1 MFRFPLYKSLKPGER
16 AYVWGSYW
24 QGLRVKARLLFVF
37 WASIHKRSL
46 RISLTVH
53 TGIQEHLCFF
63 LSFLFL
69 SKYMK
74 SLWGK
79 AFLLSCHDVFLSI
92 CQMSTVRPL
101 RNPIIIIHGF
111 GAFFFSFSFFFF
123 FNNSN
128 HSPGRRQGKM
138 RWESVQQ
145 AAAFAQCHVNTPSPG
160 WERKKNPCDIPPESP
175 LTPKQS
181 VELWKAAR
189 GRRVRWYGETTLC
202 FPRPAE

>member
-37 WASIHKRSL
+37 WASIHQRSL

-79 AFLLSCHDVFLSI
+79 AFLLSCHDVFCRSAKWAPCAPYVIPSLSF
-92 CQMSTVRPL
+92 MDSGL
-101 RNPIIIIHGF
+101 
-111 GAFFFSFSFFFF
+111 FFPFFFF

>member
-24 QGLRVKARLLFVF
+24 RGPRVKARLLFVF
-37 WASIHKRSL
+37 WDSIHQRSL

-63 LSFLFL
+63 LPFLFL

-79 AFLLSCHDVFLSI
+79 AFLLSCHDVFCRSAKCAPCAPYVIPSLSF
-92 CQMSTVRPL
+92 MDSGL
-101 RNPIIIIHGF
+101 
-111 GAFFFSFSFFFF
+111 FFFLFFSF

-128 HSPGRRQGKM
+128 HSPGPRRGKM

-160 WERKKNPCDIPPESP
+160 WERKKIHA
-175 LTPKQS
+175 TFRQS
-181 VELWKAAR
+181 HLW
-189 GRRVRWYGETTLC
+189 
-202 FPRPAE
+202 PRNSL